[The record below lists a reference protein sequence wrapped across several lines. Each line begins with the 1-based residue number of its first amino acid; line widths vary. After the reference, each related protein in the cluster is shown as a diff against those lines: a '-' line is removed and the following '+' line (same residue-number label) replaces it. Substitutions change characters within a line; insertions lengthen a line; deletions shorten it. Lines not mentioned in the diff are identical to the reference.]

1 MAMRKPSC
9 LLAIALLSLAS
20 ASALASVR
28 TSSRVARSAVRM
40 ADPWELRLAGPSD
53 AETIG
58 RMAKL
63 PAAVV
68 STFVAGKATVVATDL
83 DGKVIAYTLVNTFR
97 RVKNK
102 AAGAAGGM
110 EMTGEIMK
118 TGATEKGKDY
128 QSKTTL
134 GAMKILKGLGGS
146 EIMSTVSSTDSAM
159 VRYFAGL
166 GFTDEGRRGDFITM
180 KANMFAV
187 SSDPGKKIEGPPV
200 VRKPIAVA
208 PPTPAAEA
216 PADEAAA
223 AAEEVSA
230 A

>member
-1 MAMRKPSC
+1 MRSV
-9 LLAIALLSLAS
+9 LIAALVCAS
-20 ASALASVR
+20 AHAIASVR

-40 ADPWELRLAGPSD
+40 ADPWELRVAGPTD

-68 STFVAGKATVVATDL
+68 TTFVSGKASVVATDM

-118 TGATEKGKDY
+118 TGATDKGKDY

-146 EIMSTVSSTDSAM
+146 EITSTVSSADAVT
-159 VRYFAGL
+159 VRYFTGM
-166 GFTDEGRRGDFITM
+166 GFTDEGRRGDFISM

-187 SSDPGKKIEGPPV
+187 PCDPGKKIEGPPV
-200 VRKPIAVA
+200 VRKPISVA
-208 PPTPAAEA
+208 APAAAA
-216 PADEAAA
+216 PADATGADADTAA
-223 AAEEVSA
+223 AAE
-230 A
+230 